1 MGLLDPLF
9 NHVLSG
15 FGVQQEDPQGALLSE
30 FLRLPQQPAQAPA
43 QQPLP
48 TGHMMPQTQQAAQQA
63 RPMAPPEPNLLD
75 RIGAMARGYGT
86 GGIIGGVTDAINL
99 GNSREERAAQQQRNH
114 TIELLVRQGKLDP
127 ETAQALA
134 GADPNLRNQ
143 YYASAFTTKPP
154 VMHDFEVLDPSTGEK
169 IKVPHQYVN
178 GGWVRAGAGGTAPQ
192 ASAPDNS
199 SAGGPVSPIMAP
211 PVPPGVNPG
220 KFREEAAKQSAKD
233 LSTIQEKG
241 LGSIDFLKRSARAKE
256 QITSAGDD
264 LFGPLQGTEAWNTFV
279 RAPASALP
287 NILGGGT
294 ATENSRRYTDLNAM
308 YKDLS
313 SSFLKARFGSA
324 NLSDADRRSAEE
336 MTGGLRSADAKSAKQ
351 VLDNLDRESFDN
363 IQKAVQAR
371 TLDPRAIPPEIIQ
384 RGIEAGVLDPALF
397 GVQPSAP
404 QPKGATPANPGSG
417 GWVDAGGGVMIRAK
431 Q

>member
-9 NHVLSG
+9 AQVLSG
-15 FGVQQEDPQGALLSE
+15 FGVQQEDPQGAMLSE
-30 FLRLPQQPAQAPA
+30 FLRLPQQPAPAP
-43 QQPLP
+43 QQPALP
-48 TGHMMPQTQQAAQQA
+48 TGHMMPQAPAQAPQTA
-63 RPMAPPEPNLLD
+63 RALPEPNFLD
-75 RIGAMARGYGT
+75 RVSALARGYGEGGLV
-86 GGIIGGVTDAINL
+86 GGIADAVNL
-99 GNSREERAAQQQRNH
+99 GDSRGERAQAQQRNH
-114 TIELLVRQGKLDP
+114 TIDLLVRQGKLDP

-154 VMHDFEVLDPSTGEK
+154 VMHDFEVLDSSTGEK

-324 NLSDADRRSAEE
+324 NLSDADRRAAEE
-336 MTGGLRSADAKSAKQ
+336 MVGGLRSADAKSAKQ

-371 TLDPRAIPPEIIQ
+371 TLDPRAIPQEIIK
-384 RGIEAGVLDPALF
+384 RGVEAGVLDPALF

-404 QPKGATPANPGSG
+404 QPKAATPAEPSSG
-417 GWVDAGGGVMIRAK
+417 GWVDAGGGVKIRAK

>member
-1 MGLLDPLF
+1 MGLLDQF
-9 NHVLSG
+9 FYG
-15 FGVQQEDPQGALLSE
+15 GMQEQQGDPQGALLSE
-30 FLRLPQQPAQAPA
+30 LLKLQQPQQPA
-43 QQPLP
+43 LP
-48 TGHMMPQTQQAAQQA
+48 TGHVMPQAQAQ
-63 RPMAPPEPNLLD
+63 PPPAPNFLD
-75 RIGAMARGYGT
+75 RLSAMSRGYGEGGLV
-86 GGIIGGVTDAINL
+86 GGIADAVNL
-99 GNSREERAAQQQRNH
+99 GDSRGERAQAQQRNA
-114 TIELLVRQGKLDP
+114 TMEYLVRKGGLSEDDARALMLGDP
-127 ETAQALA
+127 SVRQAAVAQM
-134 GADPNLRNQ
+134 
-143 YYASAFTTKPP
+143 FTTKPP
-154 VMHDFEVLDPSTGEK
+154 VMHDFEVLDQSTGEK

-178 GGWVRAGAGGTAPQ
+178 GRWVRAGGGGTAPQ
-192 ASAPDNS
+192 ASPPDNS
-199 SAGGPVSPIMAP
+199 SAGGPISPIMAP

-241 LGSIDFLKRSARAKE
+241 LGSIDFLKRSERAKE
-256 QITSAGDD
+256 QITTAGDD

-324 NLSDADRRSAEE
+324 NLSDADRRAAEE

-384 RGIEAGVLDPALF
+384 RGIEAGILDPALF

-404 QPKGATPANPGSG
+404 QPKAATPANPGSG
-417 GWVDAGGGVMIRAK
+417 GWVDAGGGVKIRAK